1 MENLEDQ
8 EKLKTILNN
17 AIELN
22 KSLETYRQFLIIY
35 SEIINTSENKKT
47 FIGVMSYI
55 SVIGQI
61 TNNLLVLR

>member
-1 MENLEDQ
+1 MDNLEEQ
-8 EKLKTILNN
+8 EKLKIILNN

-22 KSLETYRQFLIIY
+22 KSLETYRQFLIIN

-61 TNNLLVLR
+61 TNNLLVIR

>member
-1 MENLEDQ
+1 MDNLEEQ
-8 EKLKTILNN
+8 EKLKIILNN

-22 KSLETYRQFLIIY
+22 KSLETYRQFLIIH

-61 TNNLLVLR
+61 TNNLLSLR